1 MTKNSL
7 VACALAFAGL
17 IAGCQSQDRVATLPP
32 PRFTGPTIQPRAQTP
47 IASATPSY
55 TQPRANWSPKYLPG
69 IPNDWIPR
77 TAPRQWKYIVIH
89 HSASTNGS
97 IALIDREHKDK
108 GWDGIG
114 YHFLIGNGHGMGD
127 GEIDPTP
134 RWPIQKWGAHT
145 KTPDNRFNDFG
156 IGICMVG
163 NFDFTQPSP
172 AQIRSVSKLVAYLM
186 RTYNISPDH
195 VYGHGQCKPTDC
207 PGRYTNVARIKQ
219 LAVQQLADSGYKVDS
234 TTDTAEVTPS
244 TELMQDTK

>member
-1 MTKNSL
+1 MFKQLLPLSVL
-7 VACALAFAGL
+7 ALAAL
-17 IAGCQSQDRVATLPP
+17 LVGCQTPGQVATVPP
-32 PRFTGPTIQPRAQTP
+32 PKFTGPAIQPRVEPAPVRQST
-47 IASATPSY
+47 AST
-55 TQPRANWSPKYLPG
+55 WSPKYLPG

-77 TAPRQWKYIVIH
+77 ASPRQWKYIVIH
-89 HSASTNGS
+89 HSASTTGS
-97 IALIDREHKDK
+97 IAIIDREHKEK

-114 YHFLIGNGHGMGD
+114 YHFLIGNGRGMGD

-163 NFDFTQPSP
+163 NFDNTAPSS

-186 RTYNISPDH
+186 KTYHISPSN

-207 PGRYTNVARIKQ
+207 PGKYTNVARIKQ
-219 LAVQQLADSGYKVDS
+219 LAVQQLADSGFRTETS
-234 TTDTAEVTPS
+234 DTALASPP
-244 TELMQDTK
+244 TELLQDAH